1 MTDNP
6 APEPM
11 LTVNSFATPL
21 LIVGA
26 ILLAGFI
33 WLAGDIFTLFLI
45 SLFLAYAFDPLAAR
59 LTRSGMP
66 RWLAAML
73 IVTVL
78 VVIVV
83 GTVWLV
89 GPLLYEQAKEIFQSL
104 RGVATSFATRV
115 DAFLSPHFPS
125 LKDNGLSA
133 MFQRPE
139 QPVGTLAG
147 PIAAR
152 VFSGGVA
159 FAGFLGLALL
169 SPMIMFYLLKDWPA
183 MTAHA
188 FSFVPARRR
197 ADMRALAAE
206 MHKVLSAFLHG
217 QAWVCAIDAVLYSA
231 GLMIVG
237 VQYAIVIGIVAG
249 ALKFLPYVGAAI
261 GLVLTMGVSL
271 GQSGWDGWQMAGIG
285 LTFLVVEIIENVTY
299 PRIVGEQV
307 KLPPV
312 FVIFAVLFGGKLMG
326 VLGVFVAV
334 PAFAVARVAVNFWLR
349 DRANRDSGEEAA
361 SLPLTSGPDGP
372 HFRSR
377 RDSAPRSV

>member
-1 MTDNP
+1 MTDKP
-6 APEPM
+6 APEPA
-11 LTVNSFATPL
+11 LTVNNFAAPL
-21 LIVGA
+21 LIAGA
-26 ILLAGFI
+26 ILLAGFV

-45 SLFLAYAFDPLAAR
+45 SFFLAYAFDPLAAR
-59 LTRSGMP
+59 LTRRGMP
-66 RWLAAML
+66 RWLAALL
-73 IVTVL
+73 IVTAL
-78 VVIVV
+78 VVIVAGAV
-83 GTVWLV
+83 SLV
-89 GPLLYEQAKEIFQSL
+89 GPLLYDQAKEMFQSL
-104 RGVATSFATRV
+104 RGVATAFATRV
-115 DAFLSPHFPS
+115 DAFLSPYFPS
-125 LKDNGLSA
+125 LKNNGLAA

-152 VFSGGVA
+152 VLSGGVA

-188 FSFVPARRR
+188 FSLVPARRR
-197 ADMRALAAE
+197 ADMRALADE

-231 GLMIVG
+231 GLMIAG

-271 GQSGWDGWQMAGIG
+271 GQTGWDGWQMAGIG

-299 PRIVGEQV
+299 PRIVGDQV

-312 FVIFAVLFGGKLMG
+312 LVIFAVLIGGKLMG

-334 PAFAVARVAVNFWLR
+334 PAFAVARVAVNFWLSGKVIPDSESESTPLSPR
-349 DRANRDSGEEAA
+349 KRAS
-361 SLPLTSGPDGP
+361 
-372 HFRSR
+372 
-377 RDSAPRSV
+377 